1 MIKATLFFILI
12 SITWLSQAKELVNV
26 YVYHLKPPFVVDLVK
41 QQGLYFDFSR
51 YLNEVAPNYDFHTI
65 FVPRKRITL
74 MLEQGKLDGMLL
86 GVNPVWFKDKE
97 ESKYLWSDKI
107 LVDRDDFVS
116 LKESPF
122 EYNNPQ
128 SLRDK
133 ILGGVRGFYYR
144 GINELVEKNELV
156 RVDTVGE
163 DALLHMLLNKRI
175 DTAIISQSAFKYITQ
190 DKALRGKFHLS
201 EKPHDQFSRRV
212 LFPKNLQSL
221 YQELLPKIN
230 AMYDDSQWQKMVVS
244 YR

>member
-1 MIKATLFFILI
+1 MVLLCSFTGFI
-12 SITWLSQAKELVNV
+12 QAKELVNV

-41 QQGLYFDFSR
+41 QQGLYFDFSK
-51 YLNEVAPNYDFHTI
+51 YMNDAAPNYDFHTI
-65 FVPRKRITL
+65 FVPRKRITS
-74 MLEQGKLDGMLL
+74 MLEQGKLDGILL

-97 ESKYLWSDKI
+97 ETKFLWSDTV

-116 LKESPF
+116 LKENPF
-122 EYNNPQ
+122 EYTKPM
-128 SLRDK
+128 SLKGK

-144 GINELVEKNELV
+144 GINELVDQKEII

-190 DKALRGKFHLS
+190 EQELRDQFHLS
-201 EKPHDQFSRRV
+201 KIPHDQFARRV
-212 LFPKNLQSL
+212 LFPKKLEPI
-221 YQELLPKIN
+221 YQELKAKIN
-230 AMYDDSQWQKMVVS
+230 AMQNDKRWKNMVSS